1 MKKDSHPQKTS
12 APASPPAPSNT
23 ILDFREDVLCS
34 ARTNKLSCKSLKHQE
49 KLNFLQ
55 KASKTVI
62 RQKFCKCHIQNK
74 VIKSVICLFLK

>member
-12 APASPPAPSNT
+12 APASPPST
-23 ILDFREDVLCS
+23 ILDFREYVRS

-62 RQKFCKCHIQNK
+62 RQKFCKCHIQNT

>member
-12 APASPPAPSNT
+12 APASPPSNT
-23 ILDFREDVLCS
+23 ILDFREYVLCS
-34 ARTNKLSCKSLKHQE
+34 ARTNKLSCTKSLKHQE

-62 RQKFCKCHIQNK
+62 RQKFCKCHIQNT

>member
-12 APASPPAPSNT
+12 APASPPSNT

-62 RQKFCKCHIQNK
+62 RE
-74 VIKSVICLFLK
+74 VL

>member
-12 APASPPAPSNT
+12 ASPPCNT
-23 ILDFREDVLCS
+23 ILDFREYVLCS

-62 RQKFCKCHIQNK
+62 RQKFCKCHIQNNT